1 MLNHIFA
8 NIIYPRIILGNT
20 VTLLAVSPQ
29 IVQAISV
36 YDIKQ
41 IAKEITVLI
50 FTPSGSGSGVIITR
64 NSDEYWVLTAGH
76 VVESI
81 HPTEEA
87 DLQTYDGKIYPID
100 TKKII
105 LFDEI
110 DLALVKFTANNQNYQ
125 IAEINNSEKI
135 EELTQIFVAGY
146 PLPGNAM
153 RQTFNITTGNIT
165 SIDTFNTAGYDL
177 VYTNATRKGMSG
189 GPILNEN
196 GQLIGIHGRAEGTLL
211 ADGTPIK
218 AGFNLGIP
226 IQAFLQQLST
236 REIGDTLDFKITSSS
251 STNPPISDSSQANV
265 PDAFRNFVNSH
276 YQVVSTLVESR
287 DIAALYSYL
296 PIDKKSFSY
305 QNMQGE
311 IQDYQ
316 TTLIKT
322 TQAFSQSVARGE
334 TWQVSHRIEDI
345 DISDSSHAV
354 VSFEQIVKWS
364 IWPGIVNGITKT
376 KLRES
381 WELIN
386 DKWQIVYAQELERF

>member
-8 NIIYPRIILGNT
+8 NITYPRIIFGTT
-20 VTLLAVSPQ
+20 VTLFAVSPQ
-29 IVQAISV
+29 IVQAVSV

-50 FTPSGSGSGVIITR
+50 FTPSGSGSGVIITQ

-81 HPTEEA
+81 HPTEKA
-87 DLQTYDGKIYPID
+87 DLQT
-100 TKKII
+100 
-105 LFDEI
+105 
-110 DLALVKFTANNQNYQ
+110 N
-125 IAEINNSEKI
+125 EK
-135 EELTQIFVAGY
+135 
-146 PLPGNAM
+146 
-153 RQTFNITTGNIT
+153 
-165 SIDTFNTAGYDL
+165 
-177 VYTNATRKGMSG
+177 
-189 GPILNEN
+189 

-236 REIGDTLDFKITSSS
+236 TEIGDTLDFKITSSS
-251 STNPPISDSSQANV
+251 STNPPISDPSNANV

-296 PIDKKSFSY
+296 PIDKESFSY
-305 QNMQGE
+305 QNKQGE

-322 TQAFSQSVARGE
+322 TEAFSQSVARGE

-345 DISDSSHAV
+345 DITDSSHAV

-364 IWPGIVNGITKT
+364 IWPGLINGITKT

-386 DKWQIVYAQELERF
+386 DKWQIIYAQELEKF